1 MKWFFKNLNIKFK
14 KDKMTSKFFGNKH
27 TDKKNKKTKINKN
40 TNSKGKG
47 SNMGIRK
54 VGRGN

>member
-1 MKWFFKNLNIKFK
+1 MG
-14 KDKMTSKFFGNKH
+14 SKFFGNKH
-27 TDKKNKKTKINKN
+27 DNKTNKNKNFNKN
-40 TNSKGKG
+40 TNSKSKG

>member
-1 MKWFFKNLNIKFK
+1 
-14 KDKMTSKFFGNKH
+14 MTSKFFGNKP
-27 TDKKNKKTKINKN
+27 TDKKNKKTNINKN

>member
-1 MKWFFKNLNIKFK
+1 MG
-14 KDKMTSKFFGNKH
+14 SKFFGNKH
-27 TDKKNKKTKINKN
+27 NNTTNKNKNFNKN
-40 TNSKGKG
+40 TNSKSKG

>member
-1 MKWFFKNLNIKFK
+1 
-14 KDKMTSKFFGNKH
+14 MTSKFFGNKH
-27 TDKKNKKTKINKN
+27 TDQKNKKTKINKN

-54 VGRGN
+54 VGRGNQYLLF

>member
-1 MKWFFKNLNIKFK
+1 MS
-14 KDKMTSKFFGNKH
+14 SKFFGNKH
-27 TDKKNKKTKINKN
+27 TNKKNKNTKVNKN
-40 TNSKGKG
+40 TNIKSKS

>member
-1 MKWFFKNLNIKFK
+1 
-14 KDKMTSKFFGNKH
+14 MTSKFFGNKH
-27 TDKKNKKTKINKN
+27 TDKKNKN

-47 SNMGIRK
+47 SNMGVRK

>member
-1 MKWFFKNLNIKFK
+1 MG
-14 KDKMTSKFFGNKH
+14 SKFFGNKH
-27 TDKKNKKTKINKN
+27 DNKTNKNKKLNPKA
-40 TNSKGKG
+40 NSKGKG

>member
-1 MKWFFKNLNIKFK
+1 
-14 KDKMTSKFFGNKH
+14 MTSKFFGNKH
-27 TDKKNKKTKINKN
+27 IGKKNKKTKISKN
-40 TNSKGKG
+40 TNSKGKW

>member
-1 MKWFFKNLNIKFK
+1 
-14 KDKMTSKFFGNKH
+14 MTSKFFGNKH
-27 TDKKNKKTKINKN
+27 NDKKNKNTKVSKN